1 VNLILVVGVTL
12 AIGIGSGLRA
22 FTPIALVSWLSIWG
36 WIPLAGSPL
45 WFLGTNTCAIIAS
58 LAAIGELIADKF
70 PKIPSRILPGPL
82 GVRIVTGAVSAGAL
96 FFAAGRSWF
105 FGLPFGALGSV
116 VGAFGGYYGRQFLT
130 RRLPVPDLM
139 VALLEDFLTIAGTL
153 LLVHSFF
160 GTSI

>member
-1 VNLILVVGVTL
+1 MLVVGVTL

-58 LAAIGELIADKF
+58 IAAIGELIADKL
-70 PKIPSRILPGPL
+70 PRIPSRILPGPL
-82 GVRIVTGAVSAGAL
+82 GVRIVTGAVSAGGL

-116 VGAFGGYYGRQFLT
+116 LGAFAGYHLRRRFVRQLHI
-130 RRLPVPDLM
+130 PDLV
-139 VALLEDFLTIAGTL
+139 VALIEDFVTIAGTL
-153 LLVHSFF
+153 FLIRHFF
-160 GTSI
+160 STPV